1 MFITA
6 DNIHDGTHF
15 LPQGTV
21 IELSDNG
28 TIIAIHEAGL
38 TPYASSLTPQYYAGI
53 LSPGFVNAHCHM
65 ELSHMKGAIPEGLSL
80 IPFLKHIPLHR
91 NDYTQEQKD
100 GARINGYNELLA
112 NGVVAVG
119 DICNTNDT
127 LDVRALGKMHVH
139 SFVESMGFTQTPDRQ
154 FAYATQVYDT
164 FAAQQAGDKRLSQ
177 SIVPHAPY
185 SVSEQLFRLID
196 QHNPNSLISIHNQES
211 FAEDEYYL
219 MKKGAVI
226 ELLQTLGIDD
236 TFFQP
241 SGKSSLQ
248 TYLQWFSSAHPFMFI
263 HNTYTSRVDIEVAKT
278 LLPNLYWCFCPNA
291 NIYIESRLPDI
302 DMFIR
307 EKVNIC
313 VGTDSLASNHQL
325 SVLAELATIKHHYP
339 HISWETLLT
348 WGTSNGAK
356 ALQMDNM
363 VGSLKVGTKPGIL
376 HLSNLDTQ
384 PTVTRII

>member
-1 MFITA
+1 MFLTA
-6 DNIHDGTHF
+6 DQIHDGTQF

-21 IELSDNG
+21 IEVAGDG
-28 TIIAIHEAGL
+28 TITAIHELGL
-38 TPYASSLTPQYYAGI
+38 TTYHLPLTTYKGI

-65 ELSHMKGAIPEGLSL
+65 ELSHMKGAIPTGLSL

-91 NDYTQEQKD
+91 NDFTEEQKTA
-100 GARINGYNELLA
+100 ARHAAYHELLA

-127 LDVRALGKMHVH
+127 LDLRAQDKMHVH

-164 FAAQQAGDKRLSQ
+164 FAAQQQGDKRLSQ

-196 QHNPNSLISIHNQES
+196 KHNPNSLISIHNQES
-211 FAEDEYYL
+211 LAEDEYYL

-248 TYLQWFSSAHPFMFI
+248 TYLQWFSSTHPFIFI
-263 HNTYTSRVDIEVAKT
+263 HNTYTNRVDIEVAKT

-291 NIYIESRLPDI
+291 NMYIENRLPDI

-325 SVLAELATIKHHYP
+325 SVLEELKTIKKYHP

-356 ALQMDNM
+356 ALQMNDL
-363 VGSLKVGTKPGIL
+363 VGSLTVGAKPGIL
-376 HLSNLDTQ
+376 HLSNIDTQ
-384 PTVTRII
+384 PMVKRIT